1 MHDLRRCSG
10 SGVVGT
16 GGVGKPEG
24 AGSRMGTDPW
34 RKSKKRAMAFFSRD
48 VGHSWVRKSE
58 GQNLPACQRSQDPCL
73 HGVLRGF
80 PGPVARHAGRRGR
93 LRLQGPDLQRSGRE
107 DEEAVS

>member
-34 RKSKKRAMAFFSRD
+34 RKSKKRAMAFFSTRCWAFL
-48 VGHSWVRKSE
+48 GEKIRRSKS
-58 GQNLPACQRSQDPCL
+58 ASCQRSQDPCL

-80 PGPVARHAGRRGR
+80 PGPVARHAGRGGR

-107 DEEAVS
+107 DEEAAS

>member
-34 RKSKKRAMAFFSRD
+34 RKSKKRAMAFFFHEML
-48 VGHSWVRKSE
+48 GIL
-58 GQNLPACQRSQDPCL
+58 G
-73 HGVLRGF
+73 
-80 PGPVARHAGRRGR
+80 
-93 LRLQGPDLQRSGRE
+93 
-107 DEEAVS
+107 